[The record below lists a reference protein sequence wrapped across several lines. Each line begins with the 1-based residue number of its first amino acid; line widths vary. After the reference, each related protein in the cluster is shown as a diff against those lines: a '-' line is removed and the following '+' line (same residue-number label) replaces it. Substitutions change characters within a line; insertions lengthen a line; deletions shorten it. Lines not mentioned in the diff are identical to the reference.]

1 MTASPLRRFV
11 ITPLVIS
18 ATVFGVLSLP
28 LMIFGR
34 QPIDIKS
41 QEESVFSGELRDIAL
56 PYLGLASLV
65 SLAAGTASVALSG
78 WRASSDK
85 SAETKKKLSTLEQDL
100 KEKEKLLENLK
111 VSESHLTASGLA
123 PFLDEEIKLELEELL
138 KEETNPEVFPMVT
151 EEVKPKP
158 SQVVKQEVK
167 PEPVQQT
174 NFIKS
179 EESATVKPLIIMT
192 SHLDHQPMKSQQ
204 GNVQTSASKFASAQ
218 SYMGYAKKQTF
229 TPPKEE
235 IKLDSAAIAQ
245 LQSQL
250 QQMQDQMKVLNNV
263 LNNQSYSR
271 PQLELLKSSSEYNSK
286 WQTKG

>member
-28 LMIFGR
+28 MMIFGR

-138 KEETNPEVFPMVT
+138 KEETNPQVFPVVT

-158 SQVVKQEVK
+158 SQVVKPEVK
-167 PEPVQQT
+167 PEPQQT
-174 NFIKS
+174 NFITS
-179 EESATVKPLIIMT
+179 EESTTVKPLIIMT

-204 GNVQTSASKFASAQ
+204 GNVQTAASKFTSAQ

-250 QQMQDQMKVLNNV
+250 QQMQAQMKVLNETV
-263 LNNQSYSR
+263 NQ
-271 PQLELLKSSSEYNSK
+271 
-286 WQTKG
+286 QTPTRVQPEVIS

>member
-11 ITPLVIS
+11 ITPLIIS

-65 SLAAGTASVALSG
+65 SLAAGTASVAVSG
-78 WRASSDK
+78 WRASSRK
-85 SAETKKKLSTLEQDL
+85 SAHTEEQLSSLAQNL

-111 VSESHLTASGLA
+111 VSESHLTASGLS

-138 KEETNPEVFPMVT
+138 NEKTNPEAFPVVAK
-151 EEVKPKP
+151 EVKPQP
-158 SQVVKQEVK
+158 PQVVKQEVK
-167 PEPVQQT
+167 PEGVQQT

-192 SHLDHQPMKSQQ
+192 SPLDPQPMKSQQ
-204 GNVQTSASKFASAQ
+204 GNVQTAASKFASAQ
-218 SYMGYAKKQTF
+218 SYMGYAKKSN
-229 TPPKEE
+229 PPKPIE
-235 IKLDSAAIAQ
+235 LDSSAIAQ

-250 QQMQDQMKVLNNV
+250 QQMEAQMKMLNHT
-263 LNNQSYSR
+263 LNQQNPTR
-271 PQLELLKSSSEYNSK
+271 PQLKVIQSSTEYHSN
-286 WQTKG
+286 

>member
-1 MTASPLRRFV
+1 MTPSPLRRFV
-11 ITPLVIS
+11 ITPLIIS

-28 LMIFGR
+28 LVIFGK

-41 QEESVFSGELRDIAL
+41 QEESIFSGELRDIAL

-78 WRASSDK
+78 WRSSSDK

-111 VSESHLTASGLA
+111 VSESQLTASGLA

-138 KEETNPEVFPMVT
+138 KEETNPQPLPVMA
-151 EEVKPKP
+151 EEEKPQP
-158 SQVVKQEVK
+158 PQVVKQEVK

-179 EESATVKPLIIMT
+179 DESAKFKPLIITT
-192 SHLDHQPMKSQQ
+192 SPLDHQAMKSQQ

-218 SYMGYAKKQTF
+218 SYMGYAKKAKGVN
-229 TPPKEE
+229 PPKPME
-235 IKLDSAAIAQ
+235 LDPSAIAQ

-250 QQMQDQMKVLNNV
+250 QQMQNQMKVLNDV
-263 LNNQSYSR
+263 LHQQKPMR
-271 PQLELLKSSSEYNSK
+271 PQLKIINSSSEDHSNYQIN
-286 WQTKG
+286 